1 MKSISCKAFLIEVY
15 KLLCHLFWYIAF
27 FILAGKLRES
37 SNHHKTSH
45 FLHSV
50 FDVNFSC
57 DLARK
62 NYISAGDRLIFVP
75 IMKTSCSLYYF
86 RFGTRNAHKLRTI
99 DFAIIG
105 RYLCSQ
111 NMKLHFTIAISVR
124 VHNELL
130 IIS

>member
-27 FILAGKLRES
+27 FILPGKLKES

-57 DLARK
+57 ALVSKTK

-111 NMKLHFTIAISVR
+111 NMKLHITIAIRVR
-124 VHNELL
+124 VHND
-130 IIS
+130 SY